1 LCLAAEALQ
10 AASTRQGFTPV
21 TIACYIS
28 QQKKVPF
35 CDFTEQPNQSI
46 ESKGERVKFTMR
58 EAQILDLLRHG
69 QTNKDIGRN
78 LGISANTAR
87 DHIRR
92 MMLRT
97 GLKTRVALAALY
109 FTAGLT
115 VASLALEGPERR
127 STVDRRATVAPQTL
141 QM

>member
-1 LCLAAEALQ
+1 M
-10 AASTRQGFTPV
+10 
-21 TIACYIS
+21 
-28 QQKKVPF
+28 
-35 CDFTEQPNQSI
+35 
-46 ESKGERVKFTMR
+46 KFTTR
-58 EAQILDLLRHG
+58 ETEILDLLRQG

-78 LGISANTAR
+78 LGISANTVR

-109 FTAGLT
+109 FTVGLT
-115 VASLALEGPERR
+115 VAGLALEEPERR
-127 STVDRRATVAPQTL
+127 STVDRRDTVAPKAL